1 MGCGY
6 DRSQQTKGD
15 ARLTPEDEEQPE
27 PERLF
32 AGLGRQL
39 DAHWQM
45 SDRSGPLYDLAKE
58 HSRIVHDAY
67 KAAGPPRKIY
77 RSGMNGTLR
86 RPIDVVQ
93 VRRGDTY
100 QEEPAT
106 QVEVDAWW
114 AWVRRREALRRSI
127 GMRD

>member
-45 SDRSGPLYDLAKE
+45 SDRSGPLYDLAKARG
-58 HSRIVHDAY
+58 SIVHDAY
-67 KAAGPPRKIY
+67 KEAGSPSKIY
-77 RSGMNGTLR
+77 RDRPLR
-86 RPIDVVQ
+86 PDPVCRCSAYEIAGHPVTPAARSRTRLAGRTGW
-93 VRRGDTY
+93 RR
-100 QEEPAT
+100 
-106 QVEVDAWW
+106 
-114 AWVRRREALRRSI
+114 
-127 GMRD
+127 